1 MELLQTVWQN
11 IQGIAIAGIPAYK
24 ILIAFGVLLLT
35 LILQGFI
42 TGVILKSIERLA
54 ANTESDLDDQ
64 LIAII
69 KKPLNWLVLVGG
81 LWIIQIIL
89 AENLTPQL
97 KTITLDLLALAA
109 IALAAYTVY
118 GAAPVLGK
126 ALEFLTLNTDT
137 DLDDLLVP
145 YLPRLFRIA
154 AVVIII
160 IKAAEVLFGQSAG
173 ALIGLLGGA
182 GVALGLLFKDIIY
195 DWCCAVIIYT
205 DRLYKPEDWVAV
217 SGLSGFFQV
226 VEIGLRTTKLYS
238 WEWGSIIKMPN
249 SRMVSGIVD
258 NWSQDRADVE
268 EWGITGTLKIDG
280 ITADQAERII
290 AGLDEIFKSID
301 GFLEHYIMFRG
312 LEGNARVIKYVSYH
326 TPTGYGRA
334 SNQFQLEVMR
344 LFEKEGIAAQNVYII
359 TDQESYTKNMK
370 MAIKNNRDLPRTTIS
385 NQPESTPT
393 GGDMGGDMG

>member
-1 MELLQTVWQN
+1 MEFLETFWKS
-11 IQGIAIAGIPAYK
+11 IEAITIAGIPAYK
-24 ILIAFGVLLLT
+24 LLMAAGVLLLT

-42 TGVILKSIERLA
+42 AGVIIKSIERLA

-69 KKPLNWLVLVGG
+69 KKPLVWLILVGG
-81 LWIIQIIL
+81 LWIIHIIL
-89 AENLTPQL
+89 AEDLSPQL
-97 KTITLDLLALAA
+97 KTITSDFIALAA

-118 GAAPVLGK
+118 SAAPVLGK
-126 ALEFLTLNTDT
+126 ALEFLTLHTDT

-145 YLPRLFRIA
+145 YLPRLFRVA
-154 AVVIII
+154 AVVIIA
-160 IKAAEVLFGQSAG
+160 IKAAEVFLGASAG

-205 DRLYKPEDWVAV
+205 DRLYKPKDWVAV
-217 SGLSGFFQV
+217 TGLSGFFQV

-258 NWSQDRADVE
+258 NWSQDRADVQ

-280 ITADQAERII
+280 ITADQAERIMTGI
-290 AGLDEIFKSID
+290 DEIFKSID

-312 LEGNARVIKYVSYH
+312 LEGNSRVIKYVSYH
-326 TPTGYGRA
+326 TPAGYGRA
-334 SNQFQLEVMR
+334 ANTFNLSLIR
-344 LFEKEGIAAQNVYII
+344 LLEKEGIAAQNVYII
-359 TDQESYTKNMK
+359 TDQDSYTKNMK
-370 MAIKNNRDLPRTTIS
+370 MASKN
-385 NQPESTPT
+385 
-393 GGDMGGDMG
+393 